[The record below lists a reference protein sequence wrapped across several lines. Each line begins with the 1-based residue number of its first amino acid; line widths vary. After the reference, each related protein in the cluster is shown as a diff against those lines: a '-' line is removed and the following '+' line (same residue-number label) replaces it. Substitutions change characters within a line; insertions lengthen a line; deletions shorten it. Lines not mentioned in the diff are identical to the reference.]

1 MDIVHLRTV
10 ARSMSG
16 EVAEYSIILL
26 VPGRTFLVF
35 WERYIVPNSYIL
47 GIKRRILRRYV
58 LDRSVS

>member
-26 VPGRTFLVF
+26 VPVRTFLVF
-35 WERYIVPNSYIL
+35 WGRYVVPNSYIL
-47 GIKRRILRRYV
+47 GSKRRILRRYG